1 MCMKDE
7 SCNQLMADMERKC
20 NNVHTWNEYS
30 MNNPTCSDSCFQAIF
45 QLAQNPIGEMWSA
58 CDCRVPQKN
67 DTYISLSKNNAF
79 EEQCFQ
85 HKHNSRTFCYHK
97 YSCKGKSEKHLCSFI
112 LSVLFSQ
119 LYYDYIINLNNCI

>member
-45 QLAQNPIGEMWSA
+45 QLAQNPIGEMWST

-97 YSCKGKSEKHLCSFI
+97 YSCKGKSENTYF
-112 LSVLFSQ
+112 
-119 LYYDYIINLNNCI
+119 YP